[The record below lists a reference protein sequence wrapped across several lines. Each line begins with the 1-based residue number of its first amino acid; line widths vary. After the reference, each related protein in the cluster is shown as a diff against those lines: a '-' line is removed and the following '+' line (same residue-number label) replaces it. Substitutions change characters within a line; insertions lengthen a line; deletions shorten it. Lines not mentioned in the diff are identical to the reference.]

1 MEIKYK
7 ELNKVLIEPKQAHE
21 SDGGFDVIA
30 TEIIEKD
37 EDFVI
42 CKLGFACELPEGH
55 KLTLVPRS
63 SLTGTQWVL
72 QNSPGLGD
80 FNYRGEYQFRFRA
93 IPNGIKEFGNFIT
106 RFIYKL
112 RGLDVPKYYLSYPE
126 FPFKVGDRIGQ
137 VYLETVIPTT
147 WTKVDELGDTVRGA
161 GGFGSTGN
169 ETNVVKQN

>member
-7 ELNKVLIEPKQAHE
+7 ELSKVLIEPKQAHE

-63 SLTGTQWVL
+63 SLTVTQWVL

-80 FNYRGEYQFRFRA
+80 A
-93 IPNGIKEFGNFIT
+93 KI
-106 RFIYKL
+106 
-112 RGLDVPKYYLSYPE
+112 
-126 FPFKVGDRIGQ
+126 
-137 VYLETVIPTT
+137 
-147 WTKVDELGDTVRGA
+147 
-161 GGFGSTGN
+161 
-169 ETNVVKQN
+169 